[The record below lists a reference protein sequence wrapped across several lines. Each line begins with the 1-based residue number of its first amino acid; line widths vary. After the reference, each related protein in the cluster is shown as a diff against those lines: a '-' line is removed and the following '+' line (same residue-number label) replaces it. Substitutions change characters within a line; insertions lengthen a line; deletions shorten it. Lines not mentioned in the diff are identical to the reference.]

1 MLKRIFTKKTSK
13 TDSKKTSTKKKGAK
27 KKKIIKST
35 EKAVKKKMAPT
46 KKTEYVQDSES
57 GISTDAIN
65 SLGASSI
72 LEEASDSGESSANG
86 DGISTDQ
93 YDEGSK
99 DIS

>member
-46 KKTEYVQDSES
+46 KKTEYVQD

-65 SLGASSI
+65 SIGASSI

-99 DIS
+99 ENS